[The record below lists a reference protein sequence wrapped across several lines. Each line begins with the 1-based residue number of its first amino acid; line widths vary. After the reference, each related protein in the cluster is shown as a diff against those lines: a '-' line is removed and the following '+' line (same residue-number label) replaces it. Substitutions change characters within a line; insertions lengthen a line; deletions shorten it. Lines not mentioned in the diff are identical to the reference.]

1 MKNNEIKLNRFYQL
15 VSKDQNIYSD
25 EFSSILDSI
34 VKAKENKEIS
44 ETDFN
49 FLLKLLMMRKIKEE
63 SKDIMKWQGVT
74 SGVNN
79 ETTSLLIN
87 ISSKEKQYA

>member
-49 FLLKLLMMRKIKEE
+49 FLLKLLMIRKIKEE